1 MRFTLHIDDWKARL
15 TGPAPGVHN
24 VSNCTAAAAI
34 SFAAGISPETIV
46 SALTRYRSV
55 DKRMQFMTLP
65 GGVKVLNDS
74 YNANPASM
82 AAALQTVSSFG
93 VDCKRIALL
102 GDMLELGHDAV
113 RAHTEVGRLVAA
125 LGYDQLAVTGS
136 FAGQVVSGACSGGM
150 SEEKAHAFSSTLE
163 IADWIYNEML
173 QGKVAKGDWLLV
185 KGSRGMRME
194 EVLQELERRFATGI
208 EEGRGE

>member
-1 MRFTLHIDDWKARL
+1 
-15 TGPAPGVHN
+15 
-24 VSNCTAAAAI
+24 
-34 SFAAGISPETIV
+34 
-46 SALTRYRSV
+46 
-55 DKRMQFMTLP
+55 MTLP
-65 GGVKVLNDS
+65 GGVKVLNDC

-93 VDCKRIALL
+93 TSGNKCRRFALL
-102 GDMLELGHDAV
+102 GDMLELGHDAK

-136 FAGQVVSGACSGGM
+136 FAGHVVSGACSVGM
-150 SEEKAHAFSSTLE
+150 SKEKAFAFSSTLE

-173 QGKVAKGDWLLV
+173 QGRVTKGDWLLV

-194 EVLQELERRFATGI
+194 EVLQELERRFTTGI
-208 EEGRGE
+208 EERGKQ